1 MSCWPCSSGRAT
13 NRGLERACHSLALV
27 SGWQGGTSPHLTPRE
42 GRNMYADREEVEAAR
57 DEFYSGDIDAWEFY
71 AIAELWDGDLAE
83 LL

>member
-1 MSCWPCSSGRAT
+1 
-13 NRGLERACHSLALV
+13 
-27 SGWQGGTSPHLTPRE
+27 
-42 GRNMYADREEVEAAR
+42 MYADREEVEAAR

>member
-1 MSCWPCSSGRAT
+1 MPESDVKTAQGHGVSKV
-13 NRGLERACHSLALV
+13 ACHSLALV